1 MDGAYR
7 VGEPVMKRAGV
18 LSLALLSGAAALL
31 TPGSAQAQERRQPR
45 VIAPELVAPPPIDS
59 TGLERAQPREPLSVL
74 AGPAPEPKPKDTL
87 YYRPVAIAA
96 GMFESEGRTITI
108 AGIRVIGADQSC
120 DASSGGAWLCGKR
133 ARTAFRYWLRG
144 RALECH
150 AEGGAANEAASDNE
164 SDAPMRCSLAG
175 YDVGSWL
182 VENGWALASPDG
194 PYAEEAKAAR
204 NAGKGIFSGGPS
216 GS

>member
-1 MDGAYR
+1 
-7 VGEPVMKRAGV
+7 MKRAGV

-31 TPGSAQAQERRQPR
+31 TPGSAQAQAQAQERRQPR

-59 TGLERAQPREPLSVL
+59 TGLERAQPRSPLSEL
-74 AGPAPEPKPKDTL
+74 AGPAPEPKPQDTL

-150 AEGGAANEAASDNE
+150 AEGGAANEAASDNV